1 MPAALRYIAVHV
13 EEPRSQDFRW
23 VLTEQEGE
31 AWRPIG
37 KATAADATYK
47 EAMAAGLLALEALVD
62 DLDAGPRRERADAAA
77 PAPRQQAAAPE
88 EAPATSGFFGFGP
101 AA

>member
-1 MPAALRYIAVHV
+1 MPAALRHIAVHV
-13 EEPRSQDFRW
+13 EEPRPQDFRW
-23 VLTEQEGE
+23 VLTEQEGD

-37 KATAADATYK
+37 KATAADATYRQ
-47 EAMAAGLLALEALVD
+47 AMAHGLLALQALVD
-62 DLDAGPRRERADAAA
+62 DLDAGPRRAAADAA
-77 PAPRQQAAAPE
+77 APRQQAAAPE